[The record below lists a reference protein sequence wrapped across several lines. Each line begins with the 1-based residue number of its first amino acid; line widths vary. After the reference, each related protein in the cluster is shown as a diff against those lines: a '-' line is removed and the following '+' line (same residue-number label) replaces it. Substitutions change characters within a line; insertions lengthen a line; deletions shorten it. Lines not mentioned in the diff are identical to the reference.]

1 MHLLKLII
9 QPGDGVERIVRSIQK
24 ARKSVEIVIF
34 RFDEAEIERALAAAV
49 ERGIKV
55 HALIAFTNH
64 GGQDNLRKLEMRFL
78 AAGITVARTA
88 GDLVR
93 YHGKMIIVDRKEVLI
108 LGFNFTHVDL
118 DHSRSFGLITRNPKI

>member
-1 MHLLKLII
+1 MAGGIHLLKLII

-24 ARKSVEIVIF
+24 AKKSVEIVIF

-49 ERGIKV
+49 ERGTKV

-93 YHGKMIIVDRKEVLI
+93 YHGKMII
-108 LGFNFTHVDL
+108 
-118 DHSRSFGLITRNPKI
+118 